1 MPETGGH
8 SENVLI
14 SMKENALSLQMCSQ
28 ELPSTHVFPCV
39 NKVSKVNEVC
49 QLVQTPLVSGSA
61 VVNGQ

>member
-49 QLVQTPLVSGSA
+49 
-61 VVNGQ
+61 